1 MKANRLALVFIMAAA
16 TLAAA
21 CATMRVGTYVERGTV
36 FSKYHTYA
44 WGPADAL
51 PIGDPRLENN
61 PIFKDRL
68 LGAVER
74 GLTDHNLMLVPESA
88 RPDLLIHFH
97 GSVRQ
102 ILDVGAVDREHGV
115 GIANEVSIVSDDE
128 GTLVIDM
135 VDARTNRLIWR
146 GWAIDSL
153 SGILDSQD
161 RMEKKLDE
169 AVKTMLASF
178 KPL

>member
-1 MKANRLALVFIMAAA
+1 MTVRALALTSM
-16 TLAAA
+16 LAAA
-21 CATMRVGTYVERGTV
+21 FTGGCATMRTGSYLERSAD
-36 FSKYHTYA
+36 FSRYHTYA

-51 PIGDPRLENN
+51 PIGDPRLDHN
-61 PIFKDRL
+61 PIFRDYL
-68 LGAVER
+68 QGAVER
-74 GLTDHNLMLVPESA
+74 GLHRHHLLVVPDSA
-88 RPDLLIHFH
+88 EPDVLIHFH

-102 ILDVGAVDREHGV
+102 VLDIAAADRDDGMDAAGDITVVDYE
-115 GIANEVSIVSDDE
+115 E

-135 VDARTNRLIWR
+135 IDAQTNRLIWR

-161 RMEKKLDE
+161 RMEKKLDQ
-169 AVKTMLASF
+169 AVAKMLVNF

>member
-1 MKANRLALVFIMAAA
+1 MRANRLALVFILTAA

-21 CATMRVGTYVERGTV
+21 CATMRIGTYVERGTD
-36 FSKYHTYA
+36 FSRYHTYA

-51 PIGDPRLENN
+51 PIGDPRLDNN
-61 PIFKDRL
+61 PMFRDYL
-68 LGAVER
+68 QGAVER
-74 GLTDHNLMLVPESA
+74 GLTKHSMMLVPESA

-102 ILDVGAVDREHGV
+102 VFDVAAADRDHGV
-115 GIANEVSIVSDDE
+115 GISHDVSVVDYDE

-153 SGILDSQD
+153 SGILDSQE
-161 RMEKKLDE
+161 RMERKLNQ
-169 AVKTMLASF
+169 AATTMLANF